1 MLKVNKF
8 QEDNLKEDYV
18 DVHYKD
24 MNKKIQNLFDYLSA
38 TQSIIGKNE
47 DTQVIIN
54 PLDIYYC
61 EVVDKKNFA
70 YLKTQVYQLDISLQ
84 NMEEYFSHCGFVR
97 VSKSMAVNV
106 YKIDYLKADINM
118 RVHIMME
125 NGERIIM
132 NRSYKKNFYKYLKEL
147 EGGCLS

>member
-1 MLKVNKF
+1 MKVNKF
-8 QEDNLKEDYV
+8 QESNLKEDYV

-24 MNKKIQNLFDYLSA
+24 MNNKIQNLFDYLSA
-38 TQSIIGKNE
+38 SQSIIGKSE

-54 PLDIYYC
+54 PFDIYYC

-84 NMEEYFSHCGFVR
+84 NVEDSFSHSGFVR
-97 VSKSMAVNV
+97 VSKSMVVNV
-106 YKIDYLKADINM
+106 YKIQYLKADINM
-118 RVHIMME
+118 RVHIIME

-147 EGGCLS
+147 ERGCL